1 MNRAL
6 LCGAIEGL
14 VSQYGYHFHLNDE
27 AYYPTV
33 ISRYP
38 AAFMSQPAFESIEGR
53 QHGRISYKVTLR
65 LARQGAK
72 LAPAERNELLGRM
85 EQELIEV
92 FVALSKAEC
101 VAVVNELTISPS
113 AQPIDNHGA
122 VSLEAKANVTTI
134 F

>member
-53 QHGRISYKVTLR
+53 Q
-65 LARQGAK
+65 GAK
-72 LAPAERNELLGRM
+72 LAPTERNELLGRM
-85 EQELIEV
+85 EQELIEI

-122 VSLEAKANVTTI
+122 VSLAAKANVTTI